1 MTAYR
6 LDPILTGRN
15 NPRWARSY
23 IREMV
28 WAGAA
33 TPDAAR
39 QLVALKTLSLI
50 APSPGSQVLRSPW
63 YDDQLATCVLDIS
76 KSDVPDGAVIRA
88 NGNSV

>member
-1 MTAYR
+1 MSAYR
-6 LDPILTGRN
+6 LDPIPNGRK
-15 NPRWARSY
+15 NPRWSRSY
-23 IREMV
+23 IRELV

-33 TPDAAR
+33 TPDDAR
-39 QLVALKTLSLI
+39 KLVAIKTLTLI
-50 APSPGSQVLRSPW
+50 PPSPGSQVLLSPW